1 MVRGESTAI
10 YFENS
15 MGLCSPIAELHDS
28 DTKGGA
34 SEAALKAIADFLRDV
49 AKYSPPNYYRMWNI
63 DVDGEKRTCID
74 FGSHAEFFY
83 TYPAVL

>member
-1 MVRGESTAI
+1 MKSTAI

-15 MGLCSPIAELHDS
+15 MGLCSPIAQLSDS
-28 DTKGGA
+28 DTQDGA

-74 FGSHAEFFY
+74 FGSHPEFFY
-83 TYPAVL
+83 T